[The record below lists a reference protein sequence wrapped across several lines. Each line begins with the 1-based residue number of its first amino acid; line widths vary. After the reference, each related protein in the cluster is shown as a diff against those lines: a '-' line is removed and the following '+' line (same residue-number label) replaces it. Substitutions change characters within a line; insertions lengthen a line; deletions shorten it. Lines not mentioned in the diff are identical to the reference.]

1 MIEYVIEI
9 CKDKGLESI
18 YGIMLP
24 DNRRAI
30 RVMKDMGFT
39 IEYRDD
45 DTVKGTL
52 NLKMEEHGSAI
63 PRDEDAG
70 SNIS

>member
-9 CKDKGLESI
+9 CKDKGLETI

-30 RVMKDMGFT
+30 GVMKDMGFT
-39 IEYRDD
+39 IEYYDD
-45 DTVKGTL
+45 GTVKGTL
-52 NLKMEEHGSAI
+52 NLREEERCFKGTQ
-63 PRDEDAG
+63 DEA
-70 SNIS
+70 SF